1 MMRSAPRR
9 VPSRDTATRRARL
22 WRYAVAALLIVAL
35 PIGWTVLWSYAASI
49 ANRALSGW
57 IEREAALGR
66 AYACGSQTIAGFPFG
81 IVIRCDKAAAAFTS
95 NRPPFDVRAENI
107 TFSAQVFR
115 PTLLNGEVTSP
126 VTLANPDQSPV
137 FVANWS
143 RAQLALLGLPPE
155 PERVTVTLA
164 KPRLDRTTGSD
175 TGTIFQADRIE
186 VDGRIIEGSARNKPV
201 IEASAQFAAAVAPSF
216 HPLLAE
222 PLQGEIDTVMRGFK
236 DFSPKPW
243 SLLFRELQAAGG
255 GINIKSL
262 RIARSDATL
271 VGTGALTINA
281 RGRLEGELK
290 VTVAGVENIVPLL
303 GVDQL
308 IGQGIDRL
316 TGGAGSPAQG
326 LGALNRLLPGLG
338 GAVREGANTG
348 LVETIR
354 RMGKP
359 TELNRKPAVALPLR
373 VADGIVY
380 VGIIPVASVPPL
392 F

>member
-1 MMRSAPRR
+1 
-9 VPSRDTATRRARL
+9 
-22 WRYAVAALLIVAL
+22 
-35 PIGWTVLWSYAASI
+35 
-49 ANRALSGW
+49 
-57 IEREAALGR
+57 
-66 AYACGSQTIAGFPFG
+66 
-81 IVIRCDKAAAAFTS
+81 
-95 NRPPFDVRAENI
+95 
-107 TFSAQVFR
+107 
-115 PTLLNGEVTSP
+115 
-126 VTLANPDQSPV
+126 
-137 FVANWS
+137 
-143 RAQLALLGLPPE
+143 
-155 PERVTVTLA
+155 
-164 KPRLDRTTGSD
+164 
-175 TGTIFQADRIE
+175 
-186 VDGRIIEGSARNKPV
+186 
-201 IEASAQFAAAVAPSF
+201 
-216 HPLLAE
+216 
-222 PLQGEIDTVMRGFK
+222 MRGFK